1 MDYKFDP
8 LNFISKDND
17 PELQDILDS
26 LYDAYDRLMVYLIK
40 KETGNDVKIIDDEHV
55 CINGEVMD
63 NDQFEI
69 WLEDNYPTYEEE
81 DEFETKHYDA

>member
-8 LNFISKDND
+8 SNFISRDND

-26 LYDAYDRLMVYLIK
+26 LYDAYDRLMIYLIK

-55 CINGEVMD
+55 SINGEVMD
-63 NDQFEI
+63 NDEFEI
-69 WLEDNYPTYEEE
+69 WLEDNYPTYQE